1 MILEIISFGVG
12 FFFGIKLMK
21 YQENTEHKKELD
33 QLHKKYI
40 DCYDYHFKN
49 INSTKINQKK

>member
-1 MILEIISFGVG
+1 MILEIISFAVG
-12 FFFGIKLMK
+12 FYFGIKLME

-33 QLHKKYI
+33 KLHKKYI

-49 INSTKINQKK
+49 LNNNKN